1 MLRVHLKL
9 LFLILFISNLH
20 SQPESKKF
28 LFVGHAYGS
37 HQAEDNNLDPLFLKF
52 HNENNE
58 LYDKVVLGG
67 DFIYDCSNDKE
78 LDNFYN
84 FYKKNDV
91 SFVIGNHDNCE
102 QILKLY
108 DLNKKTENYHEVIGE
123 NLIFYLNTSKED
135 SQEIKN
141 VIEYIDQVIENE
153 SPNNIII
160 FTHQLIFSDSDWYVR
175 TNSRKYYTYGN
186 QVYKEIFKK
195 YYKNQEKFYFI
206 SGDIGAFKYTPYAFY
221 DKDVN
226 FNFISSGI
234 GNEINTVGLLIDIS
248 TNINFRFIDLKTSEY
263 YDPNK
268 FSKIKVQIY
277 QLPKLTLYYLKTNY
291 LLILSI
297 IISLILV
304 YLYQSR
310 FKKNDA

>member
-1 MLRVHLKL
+1 MLRGHLKL

-20 SQPESKKF
+20 SQTESKKF

-67 DFIYDCSNDKE
+67 DFIYDCSNDEE

-102 QILKLY
+102 QIFKLY
-108 DLNKKTENYHEVIGE
+108 NLNKKKENYHELIGK

-135 SQEIKN
+135 SQEIKS
-141 VIEYIDQVIENE
+141 VIEYIDKIIENK
-153 SPNNIII
+153 SPNNIIF
-160 FTHQLIFSDSDWYVR
+160 FTHQLIFSNSDWHVR
-175 TNSRKYYTYGN
+175 VNSRKYYSYGN
-186 QVYKEIFKK
+186 NIYKELYKK
-195 YYKNQEKFYFI
+195 YHEDQRQFYFI
-206 SGDIGAFKYTPYAFY
+206 SGDIGAFRYTPFAFY
-221 DKDVN
+221 DNDVN
-226 FNFISSGI
+226 FNFLASGI
-234 GNEINTVGLLIDIS
+234 GNGTNTLGLLLDLGN
-248 TNINFRFIDLKTSEY
+248 TINFRFINLKTAELYSS
-263 YDPNK
+263 NR

-277 QLPKLTLYYLKTNY
+277 QLPKLIFYNLKKNY
-291 LLILSI
+291 LLSLSI
-297 IISLILV
+297 LLTLILV
-304 YLYQSR
+304 YLYLKLS
-310 FKKNDA
+310 KKNDA